1 MPTLDYYFVQKLEQ
15 RLEEEKRGRAEALL
29 NGLATNYEEYKQHV
43 GYMQGLRDAIIWA
56 KEINRELIGETEKA
70 R

>member
-1 MPTLDYYFVQKLEQ
+1 MATLEYYFVQKLEQ
-15 RLEEEKRGRAEALL
+15 KLEEEKRGRLEALS
-29 NGLATNYEEYKQHV
+29 NGLASNYEEYKQHV

-56 KEINRELIGETEKA
+56 KEINKELIGTTEKA